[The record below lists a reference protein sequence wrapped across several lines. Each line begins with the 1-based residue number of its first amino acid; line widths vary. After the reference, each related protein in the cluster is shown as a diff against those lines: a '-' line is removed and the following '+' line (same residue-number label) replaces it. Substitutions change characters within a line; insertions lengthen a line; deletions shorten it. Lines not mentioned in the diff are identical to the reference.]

1 MCSIQDLVILTVKS
15 ESQRRGKTQIRQSE
29 INSKAR
35 IFRFPVVNSIQRLLQ
50 SSPVSRADKGYIW
63 YFLFGKS

>member
-15 ESQRRGKTQIRQSE
+15 ESQWRGKTQVRQSE

-35 IFRFPVVNSIQRLLQ
+35 IFRFPVVNFQ
-50 SSPVSRADKGYIW
+50 VSRADKGYIW